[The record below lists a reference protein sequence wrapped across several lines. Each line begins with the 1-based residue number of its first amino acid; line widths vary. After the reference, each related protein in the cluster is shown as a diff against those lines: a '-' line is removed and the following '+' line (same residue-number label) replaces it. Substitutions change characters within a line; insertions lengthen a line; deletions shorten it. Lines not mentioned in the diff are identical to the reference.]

1 MSSHSAV
8 QSTQQESISPAVSF
22 SGVKAQYDK
31 YRAHAINLHMLA
43 DQCPE
48 TVEQQENFDRQ
59 QLDGVKGQLTVLNKL
74 SGHTPKSEQEAQ
86 LMMSVWREEILQGSS
101 EDALS
106 ETDQIA
112 LRIFDFFESQIVAG

>member
-1 MSSHSAV
+1 MSSNSAV
-8 QSTQQESISPAVSF
+8 LTTQQEAISPAVSF

-31 YRAHAINLHMLA
+31 YRAHAIDLHMLA

-48 TVEQQENFDRQ
+48 SSEQQEAFERQ
-59 QLDGVKGQLTVLNKL
+59 QIDGVKGQLTVLNKL
-74 SGHTPKSEQEAQ
+74 SGHAPTSAQEAQ
-86 LMMSVWREEILQGSS
+86 LMMSVWREEVLQGGT
-101 EDALS
+101 EAELD